1 VYDAGGGG
9 ATPHAGEPTA
19 AAAPAPAPARAR
31 DDEEDDAAEED
42 PRDLIA
48 GTAEET
54 DHASEAEA
62 RLRET
67 FPGTSEVAE

>member
-1 VYDAGGGG
+1 LVLVVDDGGGG
-9 ATPHAGEPTA
+9 AAPFVGEAPTPVPT
-19 AAAPAPAPARAR
+19 PSRAS
-31 DDEEDDAAEED
+31 DDEEDDAVEED

-54 DHASEAEA
+54 DHVSEAEA
-62 RLRET
+62 RLHQA